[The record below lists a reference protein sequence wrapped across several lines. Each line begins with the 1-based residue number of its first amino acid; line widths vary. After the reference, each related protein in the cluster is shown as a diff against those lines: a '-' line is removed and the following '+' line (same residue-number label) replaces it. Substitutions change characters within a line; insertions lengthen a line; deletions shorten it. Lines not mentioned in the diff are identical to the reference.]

1 MQRVREREREMD
13 SYTHSSSSG
22 RRSRMLEVTII
33 SANLITKS
41 RGQFYVKLWIVDH
54 QNYSMLKTKKV
65 CSYSTGSGS
74 KPIWNQKFVFAIPHT
89 FVVDNKVSSVWFEV
103 FRVRKGFPDK
113 SLGKAEGKLQ
123 LEKTSNEEKT
133 NDEGN
138 DDNEVIYDSE
148 IENEYFCTDEESDNG
163 EEEKEE
169 VDSCELKGTGRVGVG
184 GGGGGELNVEMAL
197 QKGFLSRVGQCKWRG
212 WAMEYDEFMG
222 TSTTCIKKK
231 KKKSS
236 HFLMCFSKTITKD

>member
-1 MQRVREREREMD
+1 MD
-13 SYTHSSSSG
+13 SYTPSSSSG

-41 RGQFYVKLWIVDH
+41 RGPFYVKLWIVDH
-54 QNYSMLKTKKV
+54 QNSMLKTKKA
-65 CSYSTGSGS
+65 CSYSTGSGSGS

-89 FVVDNKVSSVWFEV
+89 FVVDNKVTSVWFEV

-133 NDEGN
+133 NEGN
-138 DDNEVIYDSE
+138 DNEVIYDSE

-163 EEEKEE
+163 EEEGEE

-184 GGGGGELNVEMAL
+184 GGGELNVDMAV

-222 TSTTCIKKK
+222 TTCPIKKK
-231 KKKSS
+231 KKKEKSLS
-236 HFLMCFSKTITKD
+236 HLLMCFGKTTTKD

>member
-1 MQRVREREREMD
+1 
-13 SYTHSSSSG
+13 
-22 RRSRMLEVTII
+22 MLEVTII

-41 RGQFYVKLWIVDH
+41 RGPFYVKLWIVDH
-54 QNYSMLKTKKV
+54 QNSMLETKKV
-65 CSYSTGSGS
+65 SSYSTGSGS

-89 FVVDNKVSSVWFEV
+89 FVVDNKVSSVGFEV

-133 NDEGN
+133 N
-138 DDNEVIYDSE
+138 NEVIYDSE
-148 IENEYFCTDEESDNG
+148 MENEYFCTDEESDNG

-169 VDSCELKGTGRVGVG
+169 GEEVDSCELKGTGRVGVG
-184 GGGGGELNVEMAL
+184 GGGELNVEMAV

-222 TSTTCIKKK
+222 TTCIKEKEKKK
-231 KKKSS
+231 KKKEKSYL
-236 HFLMCFSKTITKD
+236 LMCFGKTTTKD